1 VTNLELSEPL
11 SALVVLEDES
21 GLGGDDLRLVV
32 LLVGLLVDGV
42 LSDLSVDVLVEGSE
56 VLDLGGGES
65 LLPAGEL
72 LVEELLVLLLE
83 LFVVLLDVLTEDVL
97 SMFVSVERGGL
108 VVITFLLASLALGG
122 NLNGNTVSGE
132 SLLVVRDV
140 ETTITSTLQGA
151 ENSVSGGGADKTDIE
166 VGLERTSVFLDVVQN
181 TEELSV
187 DLGGTLVHV
196 SHFLLGEETTGGE
209 ETGGVGSGV
218 VGKTSL
224 ETETLKLER
233 ISGNHGV
240 ITSDGG
246 VHNLGDDSSVGS
258 ADDKSVLSGVVL
270 VLVVDDESLSGEVV
284 GLSLSSPSEFGLVSA
299 GVSLVLEDL
308 NETHSVFSIW

>member
-1 VTNLELSEPL
+1 MTNLELSEPL

-21 GLGGDDLRLVV
+21 RLGGDDLRLGE
-32 LLVGLLVDGV
+32 LLLGLLVDGV
-42 LSDLSVDVLVEGSE
+42 LSDLSVNVLVESSE
-56 VLDLGGGES
+56 VLDLGSGES

-83 LFVVLLDVLTEDVL
+83 LFIVLLDVLTEDVL

-140 ETTITSTLQGA
+140 ETTITSTLQGT
-151 ENSVSGGGADKTDIE
+151 EHSVSGGGADKTDIE

-187 DLGGTLVHV
+187 DIGGTLVQV
-196 SHFLLGEETTGGE
+196 SHFLLGEETAGGE

-224 ETETLKLER
+224 ETESLKLER

-308 NETHSVFSIW
+308 NETHSV

>member
-1 VTNLELSEPL
+1 MTNLELSEPL

-83 LFVVLLDVLTEDVL
+83 LFIVLLNVLTEDVL

-140 ETTITSTLQGA
+140 ETTITGTLHGT
-151 ENSVSGGGADKTDIE
+151 EDSVTSGGADETDIE
-166 VGLERTSVFLDVVQN
+166 VSLERASLVLLVVDVVELAVSLIN
-181 TEELSV
+181 TLELGI
-187 DLGGTLVHV
+187 DLLVLKK
-196 SHFLLGEETTGGE
+196 STGEEE
-209 ETGGVGSGV
+209 AGGVSGGV
-218 VGKTSL
+218 VGQT
-224 ETETLKLER
+224 
-233 ISGNHGV
+233 
-240 ITSDGG
+240 
-246 VHNLGDDSSVGS
+246 LGDTEAVKLLGVGHGHGHIS
-258 ADDKSVLSGVVL
+258 LDGR
-270 VLVVDDESLSGEVV
+270 VD
-284 GLSLSSPSEFGLVSA
+284 
-299 GVSLVLEDL
+299 
-308 NETHSVFSIW
+308 N